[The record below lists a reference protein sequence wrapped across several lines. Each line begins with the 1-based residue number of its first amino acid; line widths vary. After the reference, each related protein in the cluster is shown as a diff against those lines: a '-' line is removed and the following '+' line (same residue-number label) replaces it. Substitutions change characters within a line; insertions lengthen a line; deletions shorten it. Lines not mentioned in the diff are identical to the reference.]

1 MIPLLLAAAAWG
13 LLKARLAEPPRAR
26 YAVAEN
32 LVQSF
37 LFGEFVA
44 TSGRMNLGSPRG
56 QRHTVEADPRL
67 RSLASGLLT
76 RPGGKPPFALV
87 VGHEATIDLD
97 VNLAVDRRL
106 VLRVGS
112 AFADRQQTLT
122 VHFNDELLGTTTLPI
137 KEGMTLPVRHDVP
150 AELQR
155 RGSNRVRLVFD
166 EVEEIKLHD
175 MPYSL
180 PLAAQVVSCHF
191 LRPGEPEDV
200 PPRADG
206 GQELGVQG
214 DPTPGAE
221 TRTVRVPAGVSARVT
236 TRLPQ
241 ASRVVLRLRIERIDT
256 PFEISVLTDDGR
268 RVQLA
273 RVDPRD
279 IVPRELREDLTPWA
293 GRAVQFD
300 FWSREGEGHSVLSE
314 LAVVVPA
321 EELESE
327 GDELEDG
334 DDTESAATDDPAGAA
349 DPEPADAAPQAL
361 DRPDVLLVV
370 LDALARGQTSA
381 FGVERPTT
389 PVLEQL
395 ARRALVAE
403 SARAPASYTV
413 ASVGSL
419 LTGLQPMAHGVV
431 MGETQAGP
439 QRLPEGTPRLASAF
453 AEAGWRTAAWLT
465 NPNTS
470 SRHGFG
476 EGFETYDELFADDAL
491 WDEGVDGLE
500 LAPRLASF
508 LAEPGDAPRFSYVHV
523 FEPHAPWRSNDELT
537 ERFVS
542 PYEGPAS
549 GDREYLDAVRTGFV
563 DPASVSEADRLHLVD
578 LYAARMAW
586 ADHVLGT
593 LLHALEASGR
603 ADQTVV
609 LVTSDHGEA
618 LGQHGRYEHGDD
630 VHAEQVDVPFLL
642 VVPGRGAGRLP
653 GPVTLEDVAP
663 TLMGL
668 AGLPVPEGLDGV
680 DLLAGPVDAERV
692 LLSRGY
698 GARPVLGITLDGMRL
713 LFDTN
718 TRRRTLYD
726 LRTDPGE
733 TSDVSTQNPVT
744 ADLLHAELCR
754 RVAEAVARAQALVD
768 PSLVDPDRLAV
779 LKELGYLGADGE
791 PEPGTEAFVLAAL
804 RLGLVRD

>member
-1 MIPLLLAAAAWG
+1 M
-13 LLKARLAEPPRAR
+13 
-26 YAVAEN
+26 
-32 LVQSF
+32 QSF
-37 LFGEFVA
+37 LFGEFVS

-67 RSLASGLLT
+67 RSLASGVLT

-87 VGHEATIDLD
+87 VGHETTIDLD

-112 AFADRQQTLT
+112 AFADRPQTMT
-122 VHFNDELLGTTTLPI
+122 AHFNDELLGTTTLRLD
-137 KEGMTLPVRHDVP
+137 GATLPVRHDVP

-155 RGSNRVRLVFD
+155 RGANRVRLTFD

-180 PLAAQVVSCHF
+180 PLSAQVVSCHF

-206 GQELGVQG
+206 GLKLGVQG
-214 DPTPGAE
+214 APTPGAE
-221 TRTVRVPAGVSARVT
+221 TRTVLVPAGVSARVT

-241 ASRVVLRLRIERIDT
+241 ASRVVLRLRVERIDT

-293 GRAVQFD
+293 GRVVQLD

-321 EELESE
+321 EELEDD
-327 GDELEDG
+327 DELV
-334 DDTESAATDDPAGAA
+334 
-349 DPEPADAAPQAL
+349 ADADAETVTPDGTADGTADRTEDDEAERATGEFADDAVAAPPQAL

-381 FGVERPTT
+381 YGVERPTT

-403 SARAPASYTV
+403 GARAPASYTV

-419 LTGLQPMAHGVV
+419 LTGIQPMAHGVV
-431 MGETQAGP
+431 LGETQAGP
-439 QRLPEGTPRLASAF
+439 QRLPDGTPRLAAAF

-476 EGFETYDELFADDAL
+476 EGFSIYDELFADDAL
-491 WDEGVDGLE
+491 WDEGIDGLE

-523 FEPHAPWRSNDELT
+523 FEPHAPWRSTDELT

-549 GDREYLDAVRTGFV
+549 GEREYLDAVRTGFV
-563 DPASVSEADRLHLVD
+563 DPATVTEADRLHLVD

-603 ADQTVV
+603 AERTVV

-630 VHAEQVDVPFLL
+630 VHAEQVDIPFLL
-642 VVPGRGAGRLP
+642 VVPGRGAGRLS
-653 GPVTLEDVAP
+653 GPVTLEDAAP

-680 DLLAGPVDAERV
+680 DLLAGPVDPDRV

-698 GARPVLGITLDGMRL
+698 GARPVLGITQGGMRL

-718 TRRRTLYD
+718 TRRRTLHD

-733 TSDVSTQNPVT
+733 TIDVSTQFPVT
-744 ADLLHAELCR
+744 TDLLHAELCR

-768 PSLVDPDRLAV
+768 PSLVDPARLAV
-779 LKELGYLGADGE
+779 LKQLGYLGADGE
-791 PEPGTEAFVLAAL
+791 PEPGTEAYVLAAL